1 MEPNVKELN
10 MKKGNHQTYILVW
23 IGLVVLTGITVSLAG
38 MNIGRLGIAIV
49 LLVAAIKS
57 GLVLSYFMHLK
68 YETGLLF
75 KLMIPIVLA
84 ALTIFIGL
92 TFTDIA
98 FR

>member
-1 MEPNVKELN
+1 
-10 MKKGNHQTYILVW
+10 MKNRKYRTYILVW
-23 IGLVVLTGITVSLAG
+23 LALVILTGITVSMAG
-38 MNIGRLGIAIV
+38 MDLGLLSIAIV
-49 LLVAAIKS
+49 LIIAAIKS

-84 ALTIFIGL
+84 ALTVFIGL
-92 TFTDIA
+92 TFSDVA